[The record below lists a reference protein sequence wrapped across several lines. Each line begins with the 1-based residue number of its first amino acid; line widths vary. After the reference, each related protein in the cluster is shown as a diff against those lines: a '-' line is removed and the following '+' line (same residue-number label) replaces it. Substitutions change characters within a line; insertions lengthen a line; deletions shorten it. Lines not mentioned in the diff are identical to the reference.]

1 MGLYGYCWLLQFFSS
16 ALNIF
21 SCLLEMTV
29 ENDWLSVGLD
39 IWTDGKQ
46 NTYQTRTCHTHA
58 TVLSPVD
65 SVISKWRSVQMSE
78 YILPLF
84 IGNLVFPKNLHYS
97 RRKTGLFWAEQCCIF
112 DIIWKVFTSQ
122 RGLRNVFA
130 MLAACILVGPPL
142 WPTLK
147 YLSNYWMNSNEI
159 LGKHSWS
166 PEGEFYWLSLFV
178 GIADVSM
185 C

>member
-1 MGLYGYCWLLQFFSS
+1 MGLYGCCWLLQFFSS

-21 SCLLEMTV
+21 SCPLEMTG

-39 IWTDGKQ
+39 IWTDGKR

-65 SVISKWRSVQMSE
+65 WVSSVNDDWYKCWNI
-78 YILPLF
+78 F
-84 IGNLVFPKNLHYS
+84 C
-97 RRKTGLFWAEQCCIF
+97 CCITSGEKQACFELNNVAFF

-122 RGLRNVFA
+122 RGVRNVFA
-130 MLAACILVGPPL
+130 ILAACISVGPPL
-142 WPTLK
+142 WATLK
-147 YLSNYWMNSNEI
+147 YLSNYWMNSNDI

-166 PEGEFYWLSLFV
+166 PEGEFYWLW
-178 GIADVSM
+178 
-185 C
+185 